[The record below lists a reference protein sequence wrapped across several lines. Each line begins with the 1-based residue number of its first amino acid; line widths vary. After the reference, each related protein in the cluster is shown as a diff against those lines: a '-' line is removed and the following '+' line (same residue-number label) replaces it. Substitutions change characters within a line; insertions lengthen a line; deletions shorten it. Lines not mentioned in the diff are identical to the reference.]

1 MEQLN
6 KHIEK
11 YEKYQE
17 LAAYNIQLIGELDYP
32 FSLEDV
38 CTLSTCGEWLYFAQS
53 EQGVRLQSANF
64 CRKRFCLICQWRK
77 AEKQFSHCVQ
87 LAEQL
92 QAQGYRFLHLVLT
105 VPNCERSAL
114 SDTVKQLFAAFGRF
128 YHHKDIK
135 KAFKGCLRCLEVSY
149 NYSEKS
155 FHPHLH
161 CLVAVNKSYFTDSKI
176 YLSHERLCALWAQ
189 ANKTD
194 KYLQLSVGAIKD
206 NLGFAEVSKYCVK
219 PLELKPEFDEDNKI
233 ILTELATTLK
243 GTRFLQ
249 SYGVIRE
256 ALKELKL
263 ADDEETPLLDN
274 EQMFVYHYNRA
285 SGKYDLT
292 I

>member
-1 MEQLN
+1 MEQIN

-11 YEKYQE
+11 YENYQS
-17 LAAYNIQLIGELDYP
+17 LAEYNIQLIGELDYP
-32 FSLEDV
+32 FTFDDV
-38 CTLSTCGEWLYFAQS
+38 RTLSTCGEWLFFKNDNGEYK
-53 EQGVRLQSANF
+53 LHSANF
-64 CRKRFCLICQWRK
+64 CRKRYCLICQWRK

-87 LAEQL
+87 LADYL
-92 QAQGYRFLHLVLT
+92 QEQGYRFLHLVLT

-114 SDTVKQLFAAFGRF
+114 SATVKRLFESFGRF
-128 YHHKDIK
+128 YSYKDIK

-149 NYSEKS
+149 NYTNKT

-176 YLSHERLCALWAQ
+176 YLSHERLCALWSL

-194 KYLQLSVGAIKD
+194 RYLQLSVGTIKD

-219 PLELKPEFDEDNKI
+219 PLELSPLYDEDNKI

-249 SYGVIRE
+249 SYGVIRQ

-263 ADDEETPLLDN
+263 TDDEEAPSLDS
-274 EQMFVYHYNRA
+274 EQMFVYHFNRA